1 MPVKTRK
8 QILANWEEALLK
20 SGVDSP
26 RLSAQVLL
34 AHVLGLSRLD
44 MLLDAT
50 ALVDEPARARMD
62 FLGLRRMRGEPVAY
76 LVGSKEFYGFSFQVG
91 PGVLIPRPETELLL
105 DLMQERFKSDA
116 ALSVLDLGTGSG
128 ALAVSCAKLFPCAR
142 VVAVDVSQKAIQIAR
157 HNAGAHGVLG
167 QTAFVRGDLVSALRL
182 SSFDV
187 VLANLP
193 YVPLSIKP
201 ALSREVLE
209 FEPEVALF
217 SGQDGMDCYRSL
229 ALGVSGK
236 MKSGA
241 VLFCEID
248 GSQGEAMNV
257 LFSPLA
263 QSVRIV
269 KDYAGLDRVAV
280 VVF

>member
-1 MPVKTRK
+1 
-8 QILANWEEALLK
+8 
-20 SGVDSP
+20 
-26 RLSAQVLL
+26 
-34 AHVLGLSRLD
+34 
-44 MLLDAT
+44 
-50 ALVDEPARARMD
+50 
-62 FLGLRRMRGEPVAY
+62 
-76 LVGSKEFYGFSFQVG
+76 
-91 PGVLIPRPETELLL
+91 VLIPRPETELLL
-105 DLMQERFKSDA
+105 DLMRERFKSNA

-157 HNAGAHGVLG
+157 HNAGAHDVLG

-193 YVPLSIKP
+193 YVPLSTRA
-201 ALSREVLE
+201 ALSPEVLE
-209 FEPEVALF
+209 YEPELALF

-229 ALGVSGK
+229 ARGVSGR

-241 VLFCEID
+241 MLLCEID
-248 GSQGEAMNV
+248 GSQGAAMSD

-269 KDYAGLDRVAV
+269 KDYAGLDRVAI